1 MHDAEL
7 HPEAA
12 SAQASPHATP
22 SISSSPSS
30 TALDQASSAM
40 HTLRVTDSDESTSLL
55 PATPYSHEAAYPI
68 VPPTLPSSAAATPS
82 SMAMPMV
89 GWSSPMAASMPYMMA
104 IPGGGQSPLPL
115 AYPNYAAPG
124 TSHDFAMPTAAMAT
138 TGMVPVGRTVY
149 IGNMPPDVSAEE
161 LLDNVHFGPIESVRL
176 LPEKNCAFVSFLSGQ
191 VAAAFHADS
200 SVRRISLRN
209 RELKIGWGK
218 PSVPPPAVMYAVQ
231 HHNASRNVYF
241 GQLDDSVTED
251 ILRSTLSKYGP
262 IDQIKLIRE
271 QRIAFV
277 HFLSIQAAMKVV
289 SSLPMDTEWSKY
301 RINYGKDRCA
311 YVPKGQQQTQ
321 AHNHQAAAM
330 GLATAMWL
338 GYPTGY
344 LNYGQVPPGSPFYMD
359 AESSAST
366 DPEARARFQGQM
378 LGQVEPQM
386 YQFGNRTV
394 YLGNLHPDTTVEDIC
409 NHVRGGIL
417 QSIRYM
423 PDRHIAFVTFV
434 DHNTALTFFHM
445 ALVSGINVL
454 NRRLKIGWGKPTGPL
469 SPAIALAVQS
479 GASRNVYIG
488 NISDHALMSE
498 EKIRQDLSQYGEL
511 EMVNTLRERNCAFAN
526 FTNIQSAIKCIEG
539 LKYHPDYQSVK
550 VSFGKDRCGN
560 PPKYLSRLAMN
571 WQAQTRAA
579 PFPVGQ
585 AEEPMAHDASTP
597 HDQHGSSPS
606 PEPLIST

>member
-1 MHDAEL
+1 MV
-7 HPEAA
+7 
-12 SAQASPHATP
+12 PHA
-22 SISSSPSS
+22 
-30 TALDQASSAM
+30 
-40 HTLRVTDSDESTSLL
+40 
-55 PATPYSHEAAYPI
+55 
-68 VPPTLPSSAAATPS
+68 LPSSAVAQQ
-82 SMAMPMV
+82 SMAMPVM
-89 GWSSPMAASMPYMMA
+89 GWGSPMAASMPYMMA
-104 IPGGGQSPLPL
+104 VPGGGQGPLPL
-115 AYPNYAAPG
+115 AYANYAATGPPQ
-124 TSHDFAMPTAAMAT
+124 DYAMPTTAMAT

-176 LPEKNCAFVSFLSGQ
+176 LPEKNCAFISFLSGQ

-200 SVRRISLRN
+200 SVRRISLQN

-231 HHNASRNVYF
+231 HHNASRNVYL
-241 GQLDDSVTED
+241 GQLDDTVTED
-251 ILRSTLSKYGP
+251 TLRSTLSKYGP

-271 QRIAFV
+271 QHIAFV

-289 SSLPMDTEWSKY
+289 SSLPLDTEWSKY

-311 YVPKGQQQTQ
+311 YVPKGQQQAQ

-344 LNYGQVPPGSPFYMD
+344 LNYGQVPSPSSFYMD
-359 AESSAST
+359 TESPASN
-366 DPEARARFQGQM
+366 DPEARARIQGQM
-378 LGQVEPQM
+378 LGQVDPQM

-445 ALVSGINVL
+445 AVVSGINVL

-488 NISDHALMSE
+488 NISDPALMNE
-498 EKIRQDLSQYGEL
+498 EKIRRDLSQYGEL

-539 LKYHPDYQSVK
+539 LKYNPDYQSVK

-560 PPKYLSRLAMN
+560 PPKYLGKLAMN
-571 WQAQTRAA
+571 WQAQARAFGL
-579 PFPVGQ
+579 PTGQ
-585 AEEPMAHDASTP
+585 ADQTIAHDAST
-597 HDQHGSSPS
+597 SSDDPNVSSTS
-606 PEPLIST
+606 PDPLIST